1 MSNPDLPLTPAIDTL
16 RPPPPARRWSKAR
29 ILGVVLL
36 SFWIAAGLSMIYYL
50 FSAFTWAFYDRY
62 AMKFVNGIWVTFQ
75 IVGISLVLGALLSIP
90 VALGRLS
97 KNKLI
102 GAMAFGYSYLM
113 RGTPL
118 LAQTYLVY
126 YGLGSFHQELQSI
139 GLWWFFREAFNC
151 VILIFTLNTAAYQAE
166 ILRGAIENVSKH
178 QTEAGDALGLSKMVI
193 FWKIILPQALITA
206 LRPYGNE
213 IILMIKGSAI
223 ASLVTVFD
231 LMGETRRAYSR
242 SFDFQTYVWAA
253 IMYLSVVET
262 LRRLWNRFEAY
273 LTRHLER
280 DSD

>member
-1 MSNPDLPLTPAIDTL
+1 MSDTSMIAGDDTEIT
-16 RPPPPARRWSKAR
+16 RPPAAAKGWSRAR
-29 ILGVVLL
+29 IVGVCLLGL
-36 SFWIAAGLSMIYYL
+36 WIAAGLGLVYYL
-50 FSAFTWAFYDRY
+50 FSAYTQAFADRY
-62 AMKFVNGIWVTFQ
+62 ALKFLRGLWITFQ
-75 IVGISLVLGALLSIP
+75 IVGISLVLGALLSFP

-102 GAMAFGYSYLM
+102 GGIAFGYSYLM

-126 YGLGSFHQELQSI
+126 YGLGSFHKELDAI
-139 GLWWFFREAFNC
+139 GLWWFFREAYNC

-166 ILRGAIENVSKH
+166 ILRGAIENVPKG
-178 QTEAGDALGLSKMVI
+178 QIEAGKALGLPGMII
-193 FWKIILPQALITA
+193 FWKITLPQALITA

-231 LMGETRRAYSR
+231 LMGETRRAFSR
-242 SFDFQTYVWAA
+242 SFDFQTYIWAA
-253 IMYLSVVET
+253 ILYLSVVET
-262 LRRLWNRFEAY
+262 LRRLWDRFENH

-280 DSD
+280 QSD

>member
-1 MSNPDLPLTPAIDTL
+1 MNHAEIPIDGIASSTRPA
-16 RPPPPARRWSKAR
+16 PPPRRWSKAR
-29 ILGVVLL
+29 ILGVILL
-36 SFWIAAGLSMIYYL
+36 SLWIAAGIGLVYYL
-50 FSAFTWAFYDRY
+50 ITAFTPAFADRY
-62 AMKFVNGIWVTFQ
+62 ALKFLHGIWVTFQ
-75 IVGISLVLGALLSIP
+75 IVGVSLVLGALLSVP

-97 KNKLI
+97 RNKII
-102 GAMAFGYSYLM
+102 GGIAFGYSYLM

-126 YGLGSFHQELQSI
+126 YGLGSFHVELQEI
-139 GLWWFFREAFNC
+139 GLWWFFRDAFNC

-166 ILRGAIENVSKH
+166 ILRGAIENVPKD
-178 QTEAGDALGLSKMVI
+178 QTEAGDALGLSKLII

-253 IMYLSVVET
+253 ILYLSVVET
-262 LRRLWNRFEAY
+262 LRRLWDRFEAY

>member
-1 MSNPDLPLTPAIDTL
+1 MSLAAENSTVLLPVRPAK
-16 RPPPPARRWSKAR
+16 RWTRVR
-29 ILGVVLL
+29 IVGTVLL
-36 SFWIAAGLSMIYYL
+36 SMWIAAGLGLIYYL
-50 FSAFTWAFYDRY
+50 IAAYTQAFADRY
-62 AMKFVNGIWVTFQ
+62 LWKFIHGIWVTFQ
-75 IVGISLVLGALLSIP
+75 IVGLALVFGALLSIP

-102 GAMAFGYSYLM
+102 GGLAFAYSYLL

-126 YGLGSFHQELQSI
+126 YGFGAFNQELKAV

-151 VILIFTLNTAAYQAE
+151 VVLIFTLNTAAYQAE
-166 ILRGAIENVSKH
+166 ILRGAIENVPKE
-178 QTEAGDALGLSKMVI
+178 QKEAGKALGLSKLAI
-193 FWKIILPQALITA
+193 FWKVVLPQALITA

-262 LRRLWNRFEAY
+262 LRRLWDRFEAY
-273 LTRHLER
+273 LTRHLKR
-280 DSD
+280 DEA